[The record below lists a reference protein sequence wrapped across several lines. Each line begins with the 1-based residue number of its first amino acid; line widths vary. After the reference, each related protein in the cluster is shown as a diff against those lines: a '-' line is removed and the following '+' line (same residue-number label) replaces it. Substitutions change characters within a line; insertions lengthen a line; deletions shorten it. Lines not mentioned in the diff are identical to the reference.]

1 MIGACP
7 TLARAVCFLHFE
19 RHEGLSTAPSS
30 IGLLMF
36 GFAKNSRDP
45 LADVKSAERWFA
57 SFPTNDPLAVHSELL
72 SELGRIAEPAARRS
86 PHRLETVFYLDHHCG
101 GLRKSLTVQYIEH
114 ATRSSK
120 VEHQLWSALFDLT
133 QAFLVAY
140 YAFAREVSHHA
151 QSAKWQQLLPEL
163 LCRQVVHMGLD
174 AKIRLYRYEQWI
186 PAKWAELHGLFSLAC
201 SRQFERA
208 QLPRGTSGNTTTIEH
223 EYLVSLLLTLM
234 NAGNMTARHLEWVAG
249 ELDEWCAPLRLSL
262 EPSSV
267 TSFYVDLGARDGL
280 RRRTPAPLEGRVLFL
295 DTRPLHSV
303 LMQNVVMLEQK
314 IKGQPL
320 SDRTPKRTE
329 QLGLLTKLASQVDPE
344 FKPFARRGE
353 RTAAA
358 GTVDAI
364 VGFAKISG
372 YLREEELTPIPLA
385 EHGKSFGGTMELA
398 IFGRLRNEADR
409 RIELA
414 RRRFAQFAAPG
425 GPWEVKD
432 VSQTGFRLLAPMSVA
447 NAVTLGTL
455 AAIRPHGQSPWTLG
469 IVRRMKRMTADRA
482 EIGLQVIANTL
493 VGVDLVEQRKGG
505 DADYSVEGEVTTIN
519 GRTFHGLFLALRKR
533 ETDSAVQ
540 SLIVPAV
547 EYQPAKRLKLKTS
560 KAISPIRFGR
570 LLEQQPEWVWATVE
584 SGDLTAPLPTVDSI
598 MEIPPAA
605 ANE

>member
-1 MIGACP
+1 
-7 TLARAVCFLHFE
+7 V
-19 RHEGLSTAPSS
+19 
-30 IGLLMF
+30 F
-36 GFAKNSRDP
+36 GFGKSNRDP
-45 LADVKSAERWFA
+45 LSDAKSAERWLA
-57 SFPTNDPLAVHSELL
+57 SFPTNDPLAIHGELVA
-72 SELGRIAEPAARRS
+72 ELGRAAEPAARRS
-86 PHRLETVFYLDHHCG
+86 PQGLEGVFCLDHHCA
-101 GLRKSLTVQYIEH
+101 GLRKQLIVQYIEH

-120 VEHQLWSALFDLT
+120 IEHQLWSALFDLT
-133 QAFLVAY
+133 QAFLVTY

-151 QSAKWQQLLPEL
+151 QSPKWQQLLPEL
-163 LCRQVVHMGLD
+163 LCRQIMHMGLD

-186 PAKWAELHGLFSLAC
+186 PAKWAELHGLFTLAC

-208 QLPRGTSGNTTTIEH
+208 QLPRGPSGSTTTIEH
-223 EYLVSLLLTLM
+223 EYLIALLLQLM

-314 IKGQPL
+314 IKTQPL

-364 VGFAKISG
+364 VGFQKISA
-372 YLREEELTPIPLA
+372 YLREEDQSPVPYA

-398 IFGRLRNEADR
+398 VFGRMRNEADR

-414 RRRFAQFAAPG
+414 RRRFTQYGAPG

-447 NAVTLGTL
+447 NMVTLGTL
-455 AAIRPHGQSPWTLG
+455 AAIRPHGHMPWTLG
-469 IVRRMKRMTADRA
+469 IVRRMRRMTADRA

-493 VGVDLVEQRKGG
+493 VGVDLIEQRKGG
-505 DADYSVEGEVTTIN
+505 SDGDYSVDGEAITIN
-519 GRTFHGLFLALRKR
+519 GRTFQGLFLALRKR
-533 ETDSAVQ
+533 EGDSAVQ
-540 SLIVPAV
+540 SLIVPAA
-547 EYQPAKRLKLKTS
+547 EYQPAKRLKLMTT
-560 KAISPIRFGR
+560 KASNPIRFGR
-570 LLEQQPEWVWATVE
+570 LLEQQPDWVWATVE
-584 SGDLTAPLPTVDSI
+584 SADHTAPLPSVNSI
-598 MEIPPAA
+598 LGAEQIPPAA